1 MTTFLIL
8 LITYVLILQIKNWK
22 VDNLKTSIMDQIE
35 KAVKILEIGGIIAY
49 PTETVYGLGANIFN
63 ELAIRR
69 IFEIKRRPINKPIS
83 VAVSSFEMLES
94 IACVSLE
101 NRKIIRKLLPGP
113 ITIILPKKEIV
124 SSLLTGGTDFIGI
137 RFPENKTAK
146 EIIEK
151 VGFPITATSANFSG
165 EKEITD
171 AKDITL
177 SVDFIVN
184 GNCKYKKP
192 STILDLIEKRIL
204 REGAGIKKVRE
215 ILY

>member
-1 MTTFLIL
+1 ME
-8 LITYVLILQIKNWK
+8 LQI
-22 VDNLKTSIMDQIE
+22 L
-35 KAVKILEIGGIIAY
+35 KAVEILKLGGVIAY

-69 IFEIKRRPINKPIS
+69 IFEIKGRLINKPIS

-101 NRKIIRKLLPGP
+101 NKRIIRKLLPGP

-137 RFPENKTAK
+137 RYPENKTAK

-151 VGFPITATSANFSG
+151 AGFPITATSANFSG
-165 EKEITD
+165 EKEITE

-177 SVDFIVN
+177 NVDFIVK
-184 GNCKYKKP
+184 GKCKYKKS
-192 STILDLIEKRIL
+192 STILDLVERRIL
-204 REGAGIKKVRE
+204 REGAGIEKVRE
-215 ILY
+215 ILCLNK

>member
-1 MTTFLIL
+1 ME
-8 LITYVLILQIKNWK
+8 LQI
-22 VDNLKTSIMDQIE
+22 L
-35 KAVKILEIGGIIAY
+35 KAVEILKLGGVIAY

-69 IFEIKRRPINKPIS
+69 IFEIKGRLINKPIS

-101 NRKIIRKLLPGP
+101 NRKIIGKLLPGP

-177 SVDFIVN
+177 GVDFIVK
-184 GNCKYKKP
+184 GKCKYKKP
-192 STILDLIEKRIL
+192 STILDLVERRIL
-204 REGAGIKKVRE
+204 REGAGIEKVRE
-215 ILY
+215 ILCLNK

>member
-1 MTTFLIL
+1 ME
-8 LITYVLILQIKNWK
+8 LQI
-22 VDNLKTSIMDQIE
+22 L
-35 KAVKILEIGGIIAY
+35 KAVEILKLGGVIAY

-69 IFEIKRRPINKPIS
+69 IFEIKGRLINKPIS

-101 NRKIIRKLLPGP
+101 NRKIIGKLLPGP

-165 EKEITD
+165 EKEITE

-177 SVDFIVN
+177 SVDFIVK
-184 GNCKYKKP
+184 GKCKYKKP
-192 STILDLIEKRIL
+192 STILDLIERRIL
-204 REGAGIKKVRE
+204 REGAGIEKVRE
-215 ILY
+215 ILCLNK